1 MNILYIAYSCSP
13 YHGSEDK
20 IGWNVP
26 VECAKTNN
34 VFVITK
40 EEQREYTE
48 NYLKNKPVENIR
60 FYYVDIPE
68 IYKKIFAGQMY
79 SGRLNIWN
87 RRAFHIAKA
96 ICEKEKIDVIH
107 QITPIEFR
115 SIGDYGKIPAVKFVC
130 GPIGGGVHIPRALY
144 GYVKGHGMVEA
155 IRTAANWW
163 HKQLFRITGKMKR
176 IDDLLFVNRETA
188 DYLKDLLPKN
198 QKQTIH
204 TDIGIDTAELAGK
217 RLGGRS
223 GKCRFLV
230 AGRLIY
236 IKGHAFLLDALKRI
250 PEGLDYECRIVGA
263 GPERDKLQAK
273 VQADAVLR
281 ERVVFTGAVAYQQM
295 EQEYEQADV
304 LILPSFREATGT
316 VLLEAM
322 SKGIPAITIGKF
334 GGAELLDE
342 NSGWLYDGT
351 DEESYIENLKN
362 AVAECIQNLEEVKRR
377 GINARK
383 AAENYTWERK
393 AEVYLNWYTA
403 LIQKK

>member
-13 YHGSEDK
+13 YHGSENK

-163 HKQLFRITGKMKR
+163 YKQLFRITGKMKR

>member
-163 HKQLFRITGKMKR
+163 YKQLFRITGKMKR

-393 AEVYLNWYTA
+393 AEVYLNWYTDR
-403 LIQKK
+403 KSVV

>member
-13 YHGSEDK
+13 YHGSENK

-60 FYYVDIPE
+60 FYYVGIPE

-163 HKQLFRITGKMKR
+163 YKQLFRITGKMKR